1 MSITRNGGLMCSDR
15 ESAHMLYIKRGFW
28 HLKLIGAQLPDNAVV
43 EPIDPPHIFF
53 TLVGLADGQ
62 P

>member
-1 MSITRNGGLMCSDR
+1 MCSDR